1 MNSVDNLFQDRQ
13 DAGRQLAQVLGRY
26 KAVQD
31 TIILALPRGGVV
43 VGVELSLA
51 LGLPCNSPL
60 SLHNVVTY
68 DVVITVDNHDL
79 DLKPGMIAIGAI
91 PFPAD

>member
-51 LGLPCNSPL
+51 LGLPWMCS
-60 SLHNVVTY
+60 
-68 DVVITVDNHDL
+68 
-79 DLKPGMIAIGAI
+79 
-91 PFPAD
+91 